1 MFCGFGDSTF
11 DREVRERVTSLIP
24 RTLFVDGVWR
34 RKPREFPDFIIAD
47 SKGMAYEVSPFMNQ
61 TKPQPKGCE
70 TIELTSADLRSIWSS
85 LDRVYLKSLPMLERE
100 RIWDGWI
107 TGWAATIKDIAPGP
121 VIAVF
126 RSTPHFH
133 WDFALSLVLQD
144 LGARVLS
151 LSPSATDGLLLAG
164 KLSGTQIA
172 DFAGFTEPA
181 SLLGTHSGNEEISS
195 RLRHSRA
202 LHSNLREIHRKRRTE
217 KNPLK
222 RIFRRLRKA
231 RLLFRQAIA
240 EPDYWPH
247 GPATRL
253 VLAIKWLRRKD
264 KVLRLF
270 DEIGIRSAPVG
281 NFAYFALHFQPE
293 RSTTPEAGD
302 FWGQIGAIR
311 KLRSALPDSFELVVG
326 EHPRQILPTV
336 PDLRQEL
343 FRSLDYYRQIS
354 EIPGV
359 TLAHWSLEGSD
370 LIKGSQLVA
379 SCTGSSPWEAIQ
391 LGIPG
396 VVFGNT
402 FYSSCESCLIATDGN
417 DFEDRVRKLLEKKPN
432 DVLRDAE
439 SVFTFTAK
447 NGVPGFNTV
456 QLRTKINDSNISAI
470 SAAMAARLVEV

>member
-1 MFCGFGDSTF
+1 
-11 DREVRERVTSLIP
+11 
-24 RTLFVDGVWR
+24 
-34 RKPREFPDFIIAD
+34 
-47 SKGMAYEVSPFMNQ
+47 MAHEVSPFMNQ
-61 TKPQPKGCE
+61 TKPQSKGCE

-85 LDRVYLKSLPMLERE
+85 LDRVYLKSLSMLERE

-107 TGWAATIKDIAPGP
+107 TGWAATIRDIAPGP
-121 VIAVF
+121 LIAMF

-133 WDFALSLVLQD
+133 WDIALSLVLQN

-181 SLLGTHSGNEEISS
+181 SLIATPSSNEETSS

-202 LHSNLREIHRKRRTE
+202 LHSNLREIHWTRRTE
-217 KNPLK
+217 RNPLK
-222 RIFRRLRKA
+222 KVFCWLLNVLRLFRRTMA
-231 RLLFRQAIA
+231 RPL
-240 EPDYWPH
+240 YWPH

-253 VLAIKWLRRKD
+253 VLAVRWLRRRE
-264 KVLRLF
+264 KVLRLL
-270 DEIGIRSAPVG
+270 DEVGIRSTPVG

-311 KLRSALPDSFELVVG
+311 KLRSALPDSLELVVG
-326 EHPRQILPTV
+326 EHPRQILLTV
-336 PDLRQEL
+336 PDIRQEL
-343 FRSLDYYRQIS
+343 FRSLDYYQQIAD
-354 EIPGV
+354 IPGV
-359 TLAHWSLEGSD
+359 SLAHWSLEGSD

-396 VVFGNT
+396 VVFGTT
-402 FYSSCESCLIATDGN
+402 FYSSCESCLIPSDGN
-417 DFEDRVRKLLEKKPN
+417 DFKREVRKLLEKKPN

-439 SVFTFTAK
+439 SVFTFTSK

-456 QLRTKINDSNISAI
+456 QLRTKIDESDISAI
-470 SAAMAARLVEV
+470 SHEMASRLVEITQ